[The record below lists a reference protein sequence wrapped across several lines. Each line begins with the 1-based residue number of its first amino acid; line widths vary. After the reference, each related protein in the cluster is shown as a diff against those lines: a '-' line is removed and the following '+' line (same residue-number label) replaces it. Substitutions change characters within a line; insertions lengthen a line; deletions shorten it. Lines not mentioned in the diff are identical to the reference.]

1 MATPEQ
7 RISYIEG
14 QMASMATKEDLARA
28 KEDLAR
34 EIGALEV
41 RLTERISQLDSS
53 IAWKLLAMVVAGMSL
68 GTAAAAAVIRLLE

>member
-1 MATPEQ
+1 MT
-7 RISYIEG
+7 
-14 QMASMATKEDLARA
+14 SMATKEDLALA

-53 IAWKLLAMVVAGMSL
+53 IAWKLLAIVVTGMSL

>member
-1 MATPEQ
+1 MTTPEQ

-14 QMASMATKEDLARA
+14 QMASMATKEDLALA

>member
-14 QMASMATKEDLARA
+14 QMASMVTKEDLARA